1 MSHSKLN
8 PSEVANKR
16 FGQNF
21 LKDVSVLEKIIE
33 AMPNDNLPIV
43 EIGPGLGDLTRKL
56 VSVHNVT
63 AFEVD
68 DRLCNHLKSSFS
80 DEILNGRF
88 QLKCGDV
95 LEQWR
100 GGNLLSEPYR
110 LIANLPYYIATNII
124 LKAMRDSFCSSI
136 LVMVQKEV
144 AQKFGARE
152 GDKNFSALSVLA
164 QSVGEAK
171 IEFLVPPEAFVPPP
185 KVDSAVLKI
194 VKKRNLSNGGFEEFL
209 KVCFKQPRKTLFKN
223 LSSIYSKA
231 LLESLFDTLEIQR
244 TARPHQVGTM
254 LYHQLYKALKKEPDY
269 AKESRTDKRKS
280 KQKQ

>member
-1 MSHSKLN
+1 MSNTKLN
-8 PSEVANKR
+8 PSKVANKR

-21 LKDVSVLEKIIE
+21 LKDASVLAKIIE
-33 AMPNDNLPIV
+33 AMSNDNLPIV

-56 VSVHNVT
+56 VSVHSVT

-68 DRLCNHLKSSFS
+68 NRLCSHLKNSFS
-80 DEILNGRF
+80 DEILNGRL
-88 QLKCGDV
+88 QLECGDI
-95 LEQWR
+95 LKRWM
-100 GGNLLSEPYR
+100 GDNLLDREYR
-110 LIANLPYYIATNII
+110 LISNLPYYIATNII
-124 LKAMRDSFCSSI
+124 LKALRDTFCSSI

-144 AQKFGARE
+144 AQKFTARE

-164 QSVGEAK
+164 QSIGEAK
-171 IEFLVPPEAFVPPP
+171 IEFLVPPEAFIPPP

-194 VKKRNLSNGGFEEFL
+194 VKKRNLSDGGFEEFL

-223 LSSIYSKA
+223 LSSIYPKA
-231 LLESLFDTLEIQR
+231 LLESLFNSLEIQR

-269 AKESRTDKRKS
+269 AKEFRADKRKS
-280 KQKQ
+280 K